1 MCSKSRYVSK
11 IHDLVHNWVI
21 RLNYTK
27 WSVLS
32 LCPTSCPHSF
42 RPPDLIFTT
51 FVINGREKSWSLQ
64 FTQYTFVEWISKAF
78 ILTLFALAD
87 PLKLLLLQYFCF
99 WTLLYSNK
107 VCSNIY
113 FICFNVNVSLSAVYE
128 LCKTIPPPFMHHY
141 LKT

>member
-64 FTQYTFVEWISKAF
+64 FTQYTFVEWISQAF

-87 PLKLLLLQYFCF
+87 PLKLLQYFCF